1 MALSKTQTRR
11 LGGILSIMFGD
22 SMPSEVLTE
31 LIKEGYVEIVED
43 KALLSQ
49 KGMDEKRRLCT
60 LAGLNIAYS
69 SERKSGEAPI
79 NEANSSEQ
87 DR

>member
-31 LIKEGYVEIVED
+31 LIKEGFVVIEND
-43 KALLSQ
+43 KALLSD
-49 KGMDEKRRLCT
+49 KGRDEQRRLCT
-60 LAGLNIAYS
+60 LAGLLISY
-69 SERKSGEAPI
+69 KSDLTKDKALT
-79 NEANSSEQ
+79 
-87 DR
+87 D

>member
-49 KGMDEKRRLCT
+49 KGMDEKLRLCT

-69 SERKSGEAPI
+69 SERKSGEAPDS
-79 NEANSSEQ
+79 ASP
-87 DR
+87 DHA

>member
-43 KALLSQ
+43 KALLSK

-69 SERKSGEAPI
+69 SERKSGEAPDS
-79 NEANSSEQ
+79 ASP
-87 DR
+87 DHA

>member
-49 KGMDEKRRLCT
+49 KGMGEKRRLCT

-69 SERKSGEAPI
+69 SERKSGEAPDS
-79 NEANSSEQ
+79 ASP
-87 DR
+87 DHA